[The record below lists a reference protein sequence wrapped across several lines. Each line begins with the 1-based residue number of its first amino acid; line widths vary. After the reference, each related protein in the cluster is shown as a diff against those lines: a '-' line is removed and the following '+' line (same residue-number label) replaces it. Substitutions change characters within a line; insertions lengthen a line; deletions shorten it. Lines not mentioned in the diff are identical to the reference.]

1 MEAVDIPIDMSE
13 KSIWASERGTFI
25 KVIVRPNSKSKEFVS
40 EMTPEAV
47 HLNQAGTAREGKA
60 NTELVKRMAKSLG
73 VTTGNVT
80 IVAGHRSREK
90 TLLVSDM
97 TGEAVIQRLSEVT

>member
-1 MEAVDIPIDMSE
+1 MEVADILMNMSE
-13 KSIWASERGTFI
+13 KSIWENERGTFI

-47 HLNQAGTAREGKA
+47 HLNLAGPAREGKA
-60 NTELVKRMAKSLG
+60 NTELVKRMAKTLG
-73 VTTGNVT
+73 VTTGSVM

-90 TLLVSDM
+90 TLLVTDM